1 LQHAKI
7 ELLKP
12 SLKVSH
18 IHIAKLYNDTLTEF
32 GWVKGGAW
40 SGAPPWLRM
49 SLLLHLHL
57 HLLLLLVVVGFRPA
71 LNMAS

>member
-49 SLLLHLHL
+49 SLLLL
-57 HLLLLLVVVGFRPA
+57 HLLLLVVGFRPA

>member
-1 LQHAKI
+1 
-7 ELLKP
+7 
-12 SLKVSH
+12 
-18 IHIAKLYNDTLTEF
+18 LTEF

-49 SLLLHLHL
+49 SLLLHL
-57 HLLLLLVVVGFRPA
+57 LLLPLLVVVGLRPA